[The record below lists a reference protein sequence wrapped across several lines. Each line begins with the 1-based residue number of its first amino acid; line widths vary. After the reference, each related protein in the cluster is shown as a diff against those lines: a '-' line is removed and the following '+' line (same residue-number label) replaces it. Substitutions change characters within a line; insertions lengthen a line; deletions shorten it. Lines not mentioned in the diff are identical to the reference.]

1 MQISEKKR
9 DLETQQNENK
19 YLREQFDLIQQE
31 FVRCRSEF
39 TSAEEQENIRL
50 KARYEELSS
59 RFRNANERK
68 SRLVRKSMNRT
79 NVVETHINKDEKV
92 EHLKSRLRNLIE
104 ENHIL
109 DRKSVV

>member
-1 MQISEKKR
+1 MQ
-9 DLETQQNENK
+9 
-19 YLREQFDLIQQE
+19 
-31 FVRCRSEF
+31 VRNDF
-39 TSAEEQENIRL
+39 TSIEEQENIRL

-79 NVVETHINKDEKV
+79 NIVETIINKDDRMEN
-92 EHLKSRLRNLIE
+92 LKSKLKNLID

-109 DRKSVV
+109 CS